1 MITIEAYIL
10 ENCYFSEKALYRLN
24 SLNIKKH
31 LKITKVTQKT
41 KDKYKKENKMNTF
54 PQIFIKNG
62 KTRYKI
68 GGSTDLDNIERMVEE
83 IKKYEFSIKEFCLFN
98 DLLTKKK

>member
-31 LKITKVTQKT
+31 LQITKVTQKT

-83 IKKYEFSIKEFCLFN
+83 IKNYEFSIKAFCLFN

>member
-1 MITIEAYIL
+1 MITIEAFIL

-31 LKITKVTQKT
+31 LKITKVTQQT
-41 KDKYKKENKMNTF
+41 KDRYKKENKMNTF

-62 KTRYKI
+62 GIYMFK
-68 GGSTDLDNIERMVEE
+68 V
-83 IKKYEFSIKEFCLFN
+83 
-98 DLLTKKK
+98 